1 MNTLI
6 DEYKEAIRAIYGN
19 EVADNL
25 DIQVIDG
32 WYNIKFNV
40 TPTNENETSFNQP
53 TRYRKTQLQKTISN
67 LKAKANR

>member
-40 TPTNENETSFNQP
+40 APSNETEASFNQP
-53 TRYRKTQLQKTISN
+53 SRYRKTQLQKTITN
-67 LKAKANR
+67 LKAKVNR